1 MPAAPDAAGRGAA
14 EAAGRGVR
22 ARAARAARAAAA
34 AHPAARHGLRHRHA
48 QPHQRDTLRADQVS
62 RASI

>member
-14 EAAGRGVR
+14 EAPGGGLR
-22 ARAARAARAAAA
+22 ARAARRARAAAA

-48 QPHQRDTLRADQVS
+48 QSHQWNTLRAD
-62 RASI
+62 